1 MVRNLILLDPPKG
14 QVAPGRVR
22 FARTLRPVEAPQPR
36 ASDVTL
42 KIPRPLYERLA
53 HVIEGTGFRSV
64 TEFCVYVLR
73 DLVATHD
80 SHVADDGMTADE
92 VTAVRQRLR
101 SLGYLDS

>member
-1 MVRNLILLDPPKG
+1 MEPP
-14 QVAPGRVR
+14 QAP
-22 FARTLRPVEAPQPR
+22 RT
-36 ASDVTL
+36 SDVTL

-80 SHVADDGMTADE
+80 RAAEQSGMTADE
-92 VTAVRQRLR
+92 VTVVRQRLR
-101 SLGYLDS
+101 SLGYLDG

>member
-1 MVRNLILLDPPKG
+1 M
-14 QVAPGRVR
+14 
-22 FARTLRPVEAPQPR
+22 EAPQPR

-64 TEFCVYVLR
+64 TEFYVLR

-80 SHVADDGMTADE
+80 SHLADDGMTADE